1 MFPCWLISVGCLSHG
16 SLTYQDSFLF
26 PTSFY
31 QLFFFPLFRVSSMN
45 LSGLSITSPIC
56 HLIHF
61 FCFCFSLRKL
71 GHFLFLFTRFYLQT
85 LILISRFGYKF
96 SAFLYKFVFCASPA
110 FCYIRT
116 LKAIR
121 TIPRITAT
129 APMPPLNFPKS
140 VSALPLD

>member
-61 FCFCFSLRKL
+61 FCFGFSLLKL

-85 LILISRFGYKF
+85 LILISSFGLGYKF
-96 SAFLYKFVFCASPA
+96 SV
-110 FCYIRT
+110 
-116 LKAIR
+116 
-121 TIPRITAT
+121 
-129 APMPPLNFPKS
+129 
-140 VSALPLD
+140 